1 VSWRDA
7 AALAVK
13 NLRRR
18 LGRSVL
24 TVLAVALAA
33 TLLTALVTIA
43 GTARTRVLRE
53 LSKGGPLAGIK
64 VAAAAPDPSQ
74 IDNDNA
80 RPGPPRDL
88 DDEARRRITDLPD
101 VVSVVPVVASQML
114 VVAPDPPARADV
126 LADLPPETTRAVPP
140 STTPA
145 TVGSTLR
152 SGLQPTTGGPATAPS
167 RRSGTQPAPGGAPGA
182 PEPFSDSLVGIDLS
196 RAEQLPITVLAG
208 RLPAPGALTE
218 VAVTQGYLE
227 RIGLTRRQAEAV
239 VGTEVGLGA
248 PRVFQG
254 GGRPRFRARW
264 VRATVVGVVAQE
276 AAPGQLLGSIEASR
290 QAREW
295 TAAGGSAGRLEV
307 PTSPYTGLFVV
318 ARGLDRVSAVRSEIT
333 DVGYSTSAPE
343 NLIASVQRYLRVVE
357 IVLGAIG
364 LIALVIAS
372 LGITNALLASV
383 RERRREIGVLKA
395 IGARDRDVLRVFLLD
410 ASVLGFVGG
419 VLGTAGG
426 FGAALGVSAI
436 VNRYL
441 AAQGLARVELG
452 VPVPIL
458 VGSVVGSTLLA
469 LAAGAL
475 PARRAAR
482 LPARVAMEAR

>member
-1 VSWRDA
+1 MSWRDA

-18 LGRSVL
+18 FGRSVL

-80 RPGPPRDL
+80 RPGAPRDL
-88 DDEARRRITDLPD
+88 DDEARRRITGLPD

-126 LADLPPETTRAVPP
+126 LADLPPATTRVSPAA
-140 STTPA
+140 TPA
-145 TVGSTLR
+145 TAGPTSST
-152 SGLQPTTGGPATAPS
+152 PTAPS
-167 RRSGTQPAPGGAPGA
+167 GDGTRGA
-182 PEPFSDSLVGIDLS
+182 PEPFNDSLVGTDLS
-196 RAEQLPITVLAG
+196 RAEQLPITVVAG
-208 RLPAPGALTE
+208 RLPAPGSLTE

-227 RIGLTRRQAEAV
+227 RIGLTRRQAQAV
-239 VGTEVGLGA
+239 VGTELGLGA
-248 PRVFQG
+248 PRVFQS

-318 ARGLDRVSAVRSEIT
+318 ARGLDRVSSVRAEIT
-333 DVGYSTSAPE
+333 DIGYSTSAPE

-426 FGAALGVSAI
+426 FAAALGVSAV

-452 VPVPIL
+452 LPVPIL
-458 VGSVVGSTLLA
+458 AASVLGSTLLA

-482 LPARVAMEAR
+482 LPARVAMEAT

>member
-1 VSWRDA
+1 MSWRDA

-18 LGRSVL
+18 FGRSVL

-53 LSKGGPLAGIK
+53 LSKAGPLAGIT

-114 VVAPDPPARADV
+114 VVTPDPPARADV
-126 LADLPPETTRAVPP
+126 LARLPPATTRAVPP
-140 STTPA
+140 RA
-145 TVGSTLR
+145 TA
-152 SGLQPTTGGPATAPS
+152 TTGPS
-167 RRSGTQPAPGGAPGA
+167 RDGSSGA
-182 PEPFSDSLVGIDLS
+182 PEPFSDSLVGVDLS
-196 RAEQLPITVLAG
+196 RAEQLPITLLAG

-227 RIGLTRRQAEAV
+227 RVGLTRSQAEAV

-410 ASVLGFVGG
+410 ASVLGFLGG

-452 VPVPIL
+452 LPVPVL

-482 LPARVAMEAR
+482 LPARVAMEAT

>member
-1 VSWRDA
+1 MSWRDA

-13 NLRRR
+13 NLFRR

-24 TVLAVALAA
+24 TVLSVGLAA

-43 GTARTRVLRE
+43 GTARTRVLDE
-53 LSKGGPLAGIK
+53 LAKGGPLAGIR

-74 IDNDNA
+74 VDNDNA

-88 DDEARRRITDLPD
+88 DDGARRQISALAD
-101 VVSVVPVVASQML
+101 VVSVVPVVSSQM
-114 VVAPDPPARADV
+114 VAVTADPPARADV
-126 LADLPPETTRAVPP
+126 LARLPPVPARAV
-140 STTPA
+140 TT
-145 TVGSTLR
+145 TS
-152 SGLQPTTGGPATAPS
+152 GPAT
-167 RRSGTQPAPGGAPGA
+167 SGPATTVATAGPAPGALPP
-182 PEPFSDSLVGIDLS
+182 PEPFGDNLVGVELG
-196 RAEQLPITVLAG
+196 RADQLPITVLAG
-208 RLPAPGALTE
+208 RIPAAGSLDE

-227 RIGLTRRQAEAV
+227 RLGLTKRHAEAV
-239 VGTEVGLGA
+239 VGTEVSLGA
-248 PRVFQG
+248 PRIFDIG
-254 GGRPRFRARW
+254 DRIRSRARW
-264 VRATVVGVVAQE
+264 VRAMVVGVVAQE
-276 AAPGQLLGSIEASR
+276 AAPGQFLGSIEASR

-295 TAAGGSAGRLEV
+295 TAAGGDGGGRLQI

-318 ARGLDRVSAVRSEIT
+318 ARGIEKVPQVRAAIT
-333 DVGYSTSAPE
+333 DVGYATTAPE
-343 NLIASVQRYLRVVE
+343 NLLASVQRYLRVVE

-410 ASVLGFVGG
+410 ASVLGFAGGVIGTVGG
-419 VLGTAGG
+419 YGV
-426 FGAALGVSAI
+426 ALGVSDV

-441 AAQGLARVELG
+441 AAQGLAGVALG

-458 VGSVVGSTLLA
+458 AGSVVGSTLLA
-469 LAAGAL
+469 LVAGAL

-482 LPARVAMEAR
+482 LPAREAMEAT